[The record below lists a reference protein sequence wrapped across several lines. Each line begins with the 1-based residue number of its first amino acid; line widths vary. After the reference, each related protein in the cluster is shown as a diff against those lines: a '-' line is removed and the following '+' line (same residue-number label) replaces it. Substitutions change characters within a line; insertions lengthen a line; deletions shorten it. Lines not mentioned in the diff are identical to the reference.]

1 MTFDEVV
8 DYMRAD
14 HWPIEPLQELTFRT
28 SFRAQLR
35 SFPFFVHVD
44 GSHIILAAVPYV
56 RIPSDG
62 VSADQLMDRLL
73 HMNREM
79 NLAKFS
85 VDDDG
90 DVVLSVE
97 WPMAELDPSEL
108 RDALD
113 VLTYYANDFWPEI
126 AKLAGEPEV
135 KPTKPPPG

>member
-14 HWPIEPLQELTFRT
+14 NWPIEPLQPQTFRT
-28 SFRAQLR
+28 SFRGPLR

-56 RIPSDG
+56 RIPSD
-62 VSADQLMDRLL
+62 VERADRLMDRLL
-73 HMNREM
+73 HMNRDM

-97 WPMAELDPSEL
+97 WPMAEMDPSEL

-113 VLTYYANDFWPEI
+113 VLTYYAVELWPEI
-126 AKLAGEPEV
+126 ARLAGEPEV
-135 KPTKPPPG
+135 KPTRPPAS

>member
-1 MTFDEVV
+1 MTFDDVV

-14 HWPIEPLQELTFRT
+14 HWPIDPLAELTFRT
-28 SFRAQLR
+28 SFRGQMR

-44 GSHIILAAVPYV
+44 GSHIIFAAVPYV
-56 RIPSDG
+56 RIP
-62 VSADQLMDRLL
+62 ADPTTADVLMDRLL

-97 WPMAELDPSEL
+97 WPMAEMDPSEL
-108 RDALD
+108 RDALN
-113 VLTYYANDFWPEI
+113 VLTYYAAQYWSEI
-126 AKLAGEPEV
+126 ARLAGEPEF
-135 KPTKPPPG
+135 KPTRPPPA